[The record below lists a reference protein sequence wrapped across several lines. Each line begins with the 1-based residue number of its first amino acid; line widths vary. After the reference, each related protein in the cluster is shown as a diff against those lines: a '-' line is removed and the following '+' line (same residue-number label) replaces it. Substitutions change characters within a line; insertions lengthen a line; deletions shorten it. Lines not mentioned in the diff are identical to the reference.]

1 MADRAM
7 APVHAGLVEA
17 ARARAVAIEVVHAV
31 DLARGGAGAGGVVDR
46 VAGAAVLRAFRAGE
60 RGGAVAEPAPGEAV
74 VPARGPCLSR
84 RVSPGCDN
92 SVVLGLWEL
101 IHP

>member
-1 MADRAM
+1 MRRGDRSGSCRR
-7 APVHAGLVEA
+7 P
-17 ARARAVAIEVVHAV
+17 RA
-31 DLARGGAGAGGVVDR
+31 GGAGAGGVVDR
-46 VAGAAVLRAFRAGE
+46 VAVARGFAGDVGAGE